1 MSGRSDLSPRS
12 TALLN
17 SLAAA
22 GHEVTVAQVTTSRLG
37 RPRLKAT
44 HTWTTSGPRP
54 PPRARLRP
62 QILYPSNS
70 KTVDVADDL
79 AGSLDAWVA
88 RRPDWPWPNRDLIDA
103 APARPELSVPAGK
116 KPPEKEP
123 WAQHAGPTPAGRHT
137 GRRVVLCYRP
147 TPATPARYLGA
158 ALMRAGVDVVAT
170 DRVDF
175 DDIGPADAVVI
186 VESPSPPIEL
196 RGENQGIPVIYWAHH
211 GEHHLEANIRLVNR
225 YGTDLVL
232 LAHSWHLAAR
242 FDRRVERF
250 PFGAEVGAGEGTKP
264 FAEREW
270 DLAFVGSTEGTAYS
284 RRRLLLDQAR
294 QGLDRVT
301 IESGVPPSRVPAL
314 YGDARSVLNDG
325 GTRHLP
331 IPMRVFETAG
341 AGALLVTGPAPGLD
355 LILGEDYV
363 PSANRAS
370 MPWRFGARLQM
381 APERPWPETA
391 EDGPWRPTPTT
402 TGSIF
407 CCVWCPKW
415 STPIS
420 PIRRPP
426 SRWHVSYSIT
436 PTVSASSIPP
446 EGSMRPIERCG
457 RRATSAGIPVSRPSI
472 PSCSIR
478 TSPPPIP
485 RRRAGSLSASASTR
499 SCWACRSGRLT
510 TSATWSSSMWAA
522 PGTTSTRSAPE
533 AGKHG
538 RSRLGRR
545 PPKLTRACGSRPRRT
560 TTARS

>member
-79 AGSLDAWVA
+79 AGSVDAWVA

-103 APARPELSVPAGK
+103 APARPELSVPAGM

-123 WAQHAGPTPAGRHT
+123 WAQHEGPAPAGRHR

-158 ALMRAGVDVVAT
+158 ALMRAGVDVVAI

-175 DDIGPADAVVI
+175 GDIGPADAVVI

-211 GEHHLEANIRLVNR
+211 GEHHLEANIRLANR

-250 PFGAEVGAGEGTKP
+250 PFGVEVGAGEGTKP

-294 QGLDRVT
+294 QGLDRVA
-301 IESGVPPSRVPAL
+301 IESGVPPSRIPAL

-331 IPMRVFETAG
+331 IPMRAFETAG

-363 PSANRAS
+363 PVGEPGLDAMALRSTLADGSGEALARDGRGRAMAAHTYDHRVDLLLRLVS
-370 MPWRFGARLQM
+370 EVQHSHQPDPAPTEPLARFLFDHPYGQRIF
-381 APERPWPETA
+381 
-391 EDGPWRPTPTT
+391 DT
-402 TGSIF
+402 TGRVHAPDRE
-407 CCVWCPKW
+407 VWTPDNLGWDPGSETFDTVVLDPGFAPSHPKAARRFVVGFGID
-415 STPIS
+415 PELLGV
-420 PIRRPP
+420 PIRSAHR
-426 SRWHVSYSIT
+426 IGDL
-436 PTVSASSIPP
+436 TVVDV
-446 EGSMRPIERCG
+446 GG
-457 RRATSAGIPVSRPSI
+457 
-472 PSCSIR
+472 
-478 TSPPPIP
+478 
-485 RRRAGSLSASASTR
+485 
-499 SCWACRSGRLT
+499 
-510 TSATWSSSMWAA
+510 
-522 PGTTSTRSAPE
+522 PGYDVDTV
-533 AGKHG
+533 GV
-538 RSRLGRR
+538 
-545 PPKLTRACGSRPRRT
+545 
-560 TTARS
+560 